1 MVFDFSFVLVAL
13 AALTGAIW
21 GVDRLFFEG
30 RRRAGGQAK
39 DPVLVDYA
47 RSFFPVIVI
56 VLVLRSFLYEP
67 FRIPS
72 DSMMPT
78 LVHGDF
84 IFVNKWRYGLR
95 LPVVN
100 TRIAEIG
107 EPRRGDVVV
116 FRKPSDPSLV
126 LIKRLVG
133 MPGDTI
139 QVIGT
144 QVWINGKP
152 SRIEPGELYSGPKSE
167 QYPFTRVG
175 EETLGEVSHAVL
187 LVQTRIGLE
196 GEWQVPAGHYFMM
209 GDNRNNSQDSRY
221 PDVGFV
227 PEANIIGKAEA
238 IWLSFDPD
246 GRWYHLLWHR
256 MGTGIR

>member
-13 AALTGAIW
+13 AALTGVIW
-21 GVDRLFFEG
+21 GLDRWLFEDA
-30 RRRAGGQAK
+30 RRARGVAK

-47 RSFFPVIVI
+47 RSFFPVILV

-95 LPVVN
+95 LPVAN
-100 TRIAEIG
+100 TKVVDIG
-107 EPRRGDVVV
+107 MPQRGDVVV
-116 FRKPSDPSLV
+116 FRKPTDPSLV

-133 MPGDTI
+133 MPGDRIRVT
-139 QVIGT
+139 GT
-144 QVWINGKP
+144 QVWINGTP
-152 SRIEPGELYSGPKSE
+152 SRIEVGELYSGPKSE
-167 QYPFTRVG
+167 QYPFTQVG
-175 EETLGEVSHAVL
+175 EEHLGDALHAVL
-187 LVQTRIGLE
+187 LVQTRTGLE

-221 PDVGFV
+221 PDVGYV
-227 PEANIIGKAEA
+227 PEANVIGKAEA

-246 GRWYHLLWHR
+246 RRWHLLWDR

>member
-13 AALTGAIW
+13 AALTGVIW
-21 GVDRLFFEG
+21 GLDRWLFEG
-30 RRRAGGQAK
+30 KRRTRGVAK

-47 RSFFPVIVI
+47 RSFFPVILI

-100 TRIAEIG
+100 TKVVDIG
-107 EPRRGDVVV
+107 MPERGDVVV
-116 FRKPSDPSLV
+116 FRKPTDPSLV

-133 MPGDTI
+133 MPGDTV

-144 QVWINGKP
+144 EVRINGKP
-152 SRIEPGELYSGPKSE
+152 SRIEVGELYTGPKSE
-167 QYPFTRVG
+167 QYPFTQVG
-175 EETLGEVSHAVL
+175 EEHLGDAMHAVL
-187 LVQTRIGLE
+187 LVQTRTGLE
-196 GEWQVPAGHYFMM
+196 GEWQVPPGHYFMM

-221 PDVGFV
+221 PDVGYV

-246 GRWYHLLWHR
+246 RRWHLLWDR

>member
-13 AALTGAIW
+13 AALTGVIW
-21 GVDRLFFEG
+21 GLDRWLFEAK
-30 RRRAGGQAK
+30 RRARGVAK

-47 RSFFPVIVI
+47 RSFFPVILI
-56 VLVLRSFLYEP
+56 VLLLRSFLYEP

-100 TRIAEIG
+100 TKVVGIDM
-107 EPRRGDVVV
+107 PQRGDVVV
-116 FRKPSDPSLV
+116 FRKPTEPSLV

-139 QVIGT
+139 RVTGT
-144 QVWINGKP
+144 QVYINGTP
-152 SRIEPGELYSGPKSE
+152 SRIDIGELYSGPKSE
-167 QYPFTRVG
+167 QYPFTQVG
-175 EETLGEVSHAVL
+175 EEHLGDAMHAVL
-187 LVQTRIGLE
+187 LVQTRTGLE
-196 GEWQVPAGHYFMM
+196 GEWQVPPGHYFMM

-221 PDVGFV
+221 PDVGYV

-246 GRWYHLLWHR
+246 RRLHLLWDR

>member
-13 AALTGAIW
+13 AALTGVIW
-21 GVDRLFFEG
+21 GLDRWLFAAG
-30 RRRAGGQAK
+30 RHARGVAK

-84 IFVNKWRYGLR
+84 IFVNKWRYGMR

-100 TRIAEIG
+100 TKVVDIDMPE
-107 EPRRGDVVV
+107 RGDVVV
-116 FRKPSDPSLV
+116 FRKPTDPSLV

-133 MPGDTI
+133 MPGDTV

-144 QVWINGKP
+144 GVWINGKP
-152 SRIEPGELYSGPKSE
+152 SRIEVGELYTGPKSE
-167 QYPFTRVG
+167 QYPFTQVG
-175 EETLGEVSHAVL
+175 VEHLGDAAHAVL
-187 LVQTRIGLE
+187 LVQTRAGME

-221 PDVGFV
+221 PDVGYV

-246 GRWYHLLWHR
+246 RRWHLLWDR

>member
-13 AALTGAIW
+13 AALTGVIW
-21 GVDRLFFEG
+21 GLDRWLFEG
-30 RRRAGGQAK
+30 KRRARGVAK

-47 RSFFPVIVI
+47 RSFFPVILI

-100 TRIAEIG
+100 TKVVDIG
-107 EPRRGDVVV
+107 MPERGDVVV
-116 FRKPSDPSLV
+116 FRKPTDPSLV

-133 MPGDTI
+133 MPGDKV

-152 SRIEPGELYSGPKSE
+152 SRIEVGELYTGPKSE
-167 QYPFTRVG
+167 QYPFTQVG
-175 EETLGEVSHAVL
+175 EERLGDAAHSVL
-187 LVQTRIGLE
+187 LVQTRAGLE

-221 PDVGFV
+221 PDVGYV

-246 GRWYHLLWHR
+246 RRWHLLWDR